1 MSSASKNLMT
11 LADADVMGTP
21 LPTPTLPLL
30 DHWLPHS
37 SGDRPARA
45 EQRDRAA
52 RATVP
57 GVANR
62 WLCLQHREKEGAA
75 VEGRPVTGA
84 RASMY
89 RGRGWLS
96 RVRVWPG
103 RVVRVCVC
111 GGHLQQDQTATGREE
126 RDKDTQTER
135 QRQRE
140 VAQRRAGGVTRDS
153 CGSHGRRAGSPEL
166 QEWSGLISR
175 AVQPRT
181 AAAPRYK
188 LAGCL
193 HIERCI

>member
-1 MSSASKNLMT
+1 MTTPIPMSSASRNLMT
-11 LADADVMGTP
+11 LANADVMGTP

-89 RGRGWLS
+89 RGGGGCPVCACGPAVLS
-96 RVRVWPG
+96 VFASAA
-103 RVVRVCVC
+103 
-111 GGHLQQDQTATGREE
+111 ATYNKTR
-126 RDKDTQTER
+126 
-135 QRQRE
+135 
-140 VAQRRAGGVTRDS
+140 QRRAERRETKTDRQRDRDS
-153 CGSHGRRAGSPEL
+153 ERWRSGGRAE
-166 QEWSGLISR
+166 
-175 AVQPRT
+175 
-181 AAAPRYK
+181 
-188 LAGCL
+188 
-193 HIERCI
+193 